1 MLLIVE
7 IGIRGEIFHAI
18 HQYGNGSN
26 KYTKGYDQNKESS
39 YLKYWGVQ
47 ASSCCKRFQ

>member
-7 IGIRGEIFHAI
+7 IGIGGEIFYAI

-26 KYTKGYDQNKESS
+26 KYTKDYDQNKEFL
-39 YLKYWGVQ
+39 YLKYWDVQ
-47 ASSCCKRFQ
+47 ASSCCKSFQ